1 MGNHALPSH
10 LLQALLLY
18 QSFDGMECAAYFEG
32 AYALEVLAFEEQLH
46 FRLRRLLS
54 LPLCS
59 LERIGGLWS
68 GGKVR

>member
-1 MGNHALPSH
+1 MREHALPSH
-10 LLQALLLY
+10 LLQALFLY
-18 QSFDGMECAAYFEG
+18 QPCDGMESASYFEC

-59 LERIGGLWS
+59 LECIGSLRGR
-68 GGKVR
+68 GEVR